1 MTQVRAEGFGVAGER
16 LPQLDGLRAVAVTS
30 VMAFHF
36 IPAVDRIAPLGS
48 IGVRLF
54 FVLSG
59 FLITRILLPSTRIQS
74 AVDGPNT
81 RSAQGLWA
89 ALRTFYIRRALR
101 IFPLFYLVLA
111 LAALINIGPVRDTI
125 GWHVSYLTN
134 AYLFN
139 RGAWHGSISHL
150 WSLAVEEQFY
160 LVWPCLVLLLPERR
174 LPAVIAMMIVAAPLS
189 RLAIGGAMS
198 SVLPTSC
205 LDSLGTGALLALPST
220 RRPMMAAGFLIG
232 VPLLAVSLALRYAGY
247 AGIAL
252 EVALDFGVS
261 LSAAWLV
268 GRAATGFGG
277 FAGSVL
283 TARPIAYAGT
293 ISYGLY
299 LYHGFMPY
307 VLGRYVDGF
316 VTMSWAT
323 RAMLLTTST
332 IVVASVSWRFFE
344 APILKLKD
352 QLSCR
357 RSRPTA
363 ARSEAAHE
371 AA

>member
-1 MTQVRAEGFGVAGER
+1 MTHLRAERFGVPGDR
-16 LPQLDGLRAVAVTS
+16 LPQLDGLRAVAVAF

-36 IPAVDRIAPLGS
+36 IPAVDRVAPLGS

-59 FLITRILLPSTRIQS
+59 FLITRILLASR
-74 AVDGPNT
+74 T
-81 RSAQGLWA
+81 RSIGD
-89 ALRTFYIRRALR
+89 ALRSFYIRRSLR

-111 LAALINIGPVRDTI
+111 VAALMNIGPVRSTI
-125 GWHVSYLTN
+125 GWHVTYLTN
-134 AYLFN
+134 AYLFE

-160 LVWPCLVLLLPERR
+160 LVWPCLVLLLPARR
-174 LPAVIAMMIVAAPLS
+174 LPAVIAAMLVAAPLS
-189 RLAIGGAMS
+189 RLLIGGPMN

-205 LDSLGTGALLALPST
+205 LDSLGAGALLALPST
-220 RRPMMAAGFLIG
+220 RRWMMEAGLLIG
-232 VPLLAVSLALRYAGY
+232 VPLLAASLALRYAGY

-261 LSAAWLV
+261 LAAAWIV

-277 FAGSVL
+277 IAGSVL
-283 TARPIAYAGT
+283 TARPIVYAGT

-307 VLGRYVDGF
+307 VLGRYVEGF
-316 VTMSWAT
+316 VTMHWAT
-323 RAMLLTTST
+323 RAVLLTTST

-344 APILKLKD
+344 APILLLKD
-352 QLSCR
+352 RLSDR
-357 RSRPTA
+357 RSRRAYWQSRPRETCA
-363 ARSEAAHE
+363 
-371 AA
+371 